1 MWFRNIFCFDTFTF
15 YEARK
20 MKRIKHLLQP
30 FHLSWHSNIQR
41 FCLISGR
48 HAVYH
53 EHYRDQYYSWDDVFL
68 CRNMSSREMDLGNT
82 TNFWLTTSANL
93 MEKWRTV
100 EIHQI
105 IYHVN
110 YSSCELPQE
119 INYVTLFVLLHKI
132 SSKLTHGFT

>member
-1 MWFRNIFCFDTFTF
+1 MWYRNNLVLTLLHFMRWGKWNVSNIFFNLSISHDIQIFKDFAWFRGAT
-15 YEARK
+15 
-20 MKRIKHLLQP
+20 
-30 FHLSWHSNIQR
+30 LSTMNTTE
-41 FCLISGR
+41 ISIT
-48 HAVYH
+48 H
-53 EHYRDQYYSWDDVFL
+53 EMMFL

-82 TNFWLTTSANL
+82 TNFWLTTSANV

-100 EIHQI
+100 KIHQI

-110 YSSCELPQE
+110 YSSGELPQE